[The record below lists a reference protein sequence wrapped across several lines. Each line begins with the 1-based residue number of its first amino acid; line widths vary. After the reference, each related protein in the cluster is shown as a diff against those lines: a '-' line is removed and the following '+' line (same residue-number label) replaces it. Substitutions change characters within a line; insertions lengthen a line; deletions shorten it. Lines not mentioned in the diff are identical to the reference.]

1 MIEAGVAGYE
11 ATAWFAL
18 FAPAGTPREIV
29 ARLNAVAAKALD
41 TDEVRE
47 RLAPQGSADLV
58 GGAPEVLGNL
68 VKSEIGKWSKVVR
81 ESGAK
86 AD

>member
-1 MIEAGVAGYE
+1 MPSPQKRSIP
-11 ATAWFAL
+11 T
-18 FAPAGTPREIV
+18 
-29 ARLNAVAAKALD
+29 KS
-41 TDEVRE
+41 RE